1 MAYKLNADSIA
12 GFVRTVLSS
21 KFDNATETP
30 SFHKEAW
37 ELCTSKFPLVAISAP
52 RGHAKTTGI
61 TVSYGL
67 ATLLFR
73 ERKFMVL
80 VSDTEAQATMF
91 LGFFKEHL
99 QDNPALIE
107 LFGVK
112 RSQEGKV
119 IFIKDTETDIIVE
132 MDDGHKFRV
141 IAKGAEQKL
150 RGMIWNGT
158 RPDIILCDDMENDE
172 LVMNKDRRE
181 KMRRWFYSALLPSRS
196 THGIV
201 RCVGTILHMDS
212 LLERLMPK
220 AWDKFSIRSEL
231 KLSSETWVSGGWRS
245 VKYKA
250 HNEDYSEIL
259 WPTRWTKQKLVQER
273 ENYIAQ
279 GLSDAYSQEY
289 LNIPID
295 ESVSYFKRSDFLP
308 MEDEHKKL
316 NLLKYITVDLAISES
331 ERADYSVFLVAGID
345 EYKRIFILDS
355 IRERMD
361 GKQIVDTLIA
371 LQRSW
376 NPELIGIEEMQV
388 SKAIGPFLR
397 EAMSTT
403 GVYLNLIPLKH
414 QGKDKITRAR
424 SIQARVRAKSVLCDK
439 SGNWYQAF
447 EDECTRF
454 PRDTHDDQVDAFAY
468 LGMMLDSLVEA
479 PTPQEEY
486 EEEYAL
492 EYNQSGMNDGGRSS
506 HTGY

>member
-119 IFIKDTETDIIVE
+119 VFIKDTETDIIVE

-158 RPDIILCDDMENDE
+158 RPDIILCHEKNTDIYTPETGWIKNQDYPNSKEKNVSEAFKITFEDGHTEVVSEDHRFLTNTGWKYIWE
-172 LVMNKDRRE
+172 LSPGMNIQEEMKV
-181 KMRRWFYSALLPSRS
+181 LPS
-196 THGIV
+196 I
-201 RCVGTILHMDS
+201 TI
-212 LLERLMPK
+212 
-220 AWDKFSIRSEL
+220 
-231 KLSSETWVSGGWRS
+231 
-245 VKYKA
+245 
-250 HNEDYSEIL
+250 
-259 WPTRWTKQKLVQER
+259 KQKLKNVLLTGMRRTVIESLLQD
-273 ENYIAQ
+273 ENGMRKI
-279 GLSDAYSQEY
+279 
-289 LNIPID
+289 
-295 ESVSYFKRSDFLP
+295 KRSL
-308 MEDEHKKL
+308 MSMLGSMLRKILNGKL
-316 NLLKYITVDLAISES
+316 LIVLNAEVTNSEPVLLGFQK
-331 ERADYSVFLVAGID
+331 
-345 EYKRIFILDS
+345 
-355 IRERMD
+355 
-361 GKQIVDTLIA
+361 
-371 LQRSW
+371 
-376 NPELIGIEEMQV
+376 
-388 SKAIGPFLR
+388 
-397 EAMSTT
+397 
-403 GVYLNLIPLKH
+403 
-414 QGKDKITRAR
+414 
-424 SIQARVRAKSVLCDK
+424 
-439 SGNWYQAF
+439 
-447 EDECTRF
+447 
-454 PRDTHDDQVDAFAY
+454 
-468 LGMMLDSLVEA
+468 
-479 PTPQEEY
+479 
-486 EEEYAL
+486 
-492 EYNQSGMNDGGRSS
+492 
-506 HTGY
+506 